1 MTEATG
7 VPMAPHPLLAIVAG
21 VVFGLVAGI
30 SLALHVDGLPDT
42 GFSGFSE
49 ISEIGPFSAPA
60 EMCSFNTFEA
70 AANVPAMVS
79 RCDYL
84 FDERQY
90 ISVGYRI

>member
-1 MTEATG
+1 MNDATG
-7 VPMAPHPLLAIVAG
+7 VPIAPHPLLAIVAG
-21 VVFGLVAGI
+21 AVFGLLAGI
-30 SLALHVDGLPDT
+30 SLALHVDELPDT
-42 GFSGFSE
+42 GLSQ

-60 EMCSFNTFEA
+60 EMCSFNTFESA

-90 ISVGYRI
+90 IPVGFRI